1 MKDLSLSSRSMRR
14 IIFLILSCC
23 VTFTNAAT
31 ERAGHIDLFDA
42 DTLSYYLQFNQSN
55 KDNDASVKHPYD
67 VVVLYYAQWCQ
78 NCRALSPIYIR
89 IAELLKAGEAKSNIL
104 LGYFD
109 CEANYEHAVL
119 CEQAGITHYP
129 TLQYI
134 SLAPDHRLPRTHK
147 KLPPHVTQFPGN
159 WQVGEAILDWIRT
172 MSFLSQWHRASW
184 GKALRNVLFKK
195 SSSYPQASVS
205 ELPVGLPPQIANQ
218 KQLETTEQ
226 ALNSTQALVTRTSY
240 YVDALLAP
248 LPCRDAHC
256 MTESATKNVTYTDAY
271 AYLDHTNGW
280 SSMTPSA
287 QIVRSCVLE
296 AVLDVCQRLQVQ
308 IAEIWLSQQ
317 KPIPQVEY
325 LTQEQLEQFEPE
337 TLQMMEEQEPYCLQ
351 IDQCIMKQLEPVE
364 VCLPPTCPFQESYKC
379 RYLTTCF
386 VDAVQRDYADALGV
400 EWKPYGSSEPT
411 KKKQETKQ
419 QKQGEEQA
427 PKKQKWGLF

>member
-1 MKDLSLSSRSMRR
+1 MKESLLSSRAVRQV
-14 IIFLILSCC
+14 IFLILGCIAL
-23 VTFTNAAT
+23 TNAAT
-31 ERAGHIDLFDA
+31 ERAGHIDLLDA

-78 NCRALSPIYIR
+78 NCRSLSPIYIR
-89 IAELLKAGEAKSNIL
+89 IAEILKAGEAKSNIIM
-104 LGYFD
+104 GYFD
-109 CEANYEHAVL
+109 CEADYEHAVL
-119 CEQAGITHYP
+119 CEQVGITHYP

-134 SLAPDHRLPRTHK
+134 SLAPDHRLLHTQK

-159 WQVGEAILDWIRT
+159 WQVGESILDWIRT

-184 GKALRNVLFKK
+184 GKALRQLLFAK
-195 SSSYPQASVS
+195 SSYPQSSSAS
-205 ELPVGLPPQIANQ
+205 ELPVGLPPQVANQ
-218 KQLETTEQ
+218 KQLQAAEQ
-226 ALNSTQALVTRTSY
+226 ALNSSQALVTRTSY

-248 LPCRDAHC
+248 MPCRDNHC
-256 MTESATKNVTYTDAY
+256 MTESATNITYIDAY
-271 AYLDHTNGW
+271 AYLDRTAGW

-308 IAEIWLSQQ
+308 IAEVWLSQQ

-325 LTQEQLEQFEPE
+325 LTQEQLERFEPE
-337 TLQMMEEQEPYCLQ
+337 TRQMMEEQEPYCLQ

-364 VCLPPTCPFQESYKC
+364 VCLPPTCPFQETYKC

-400 EWKPYGSSEPT
+400 EWKPHTSISEPT
-411 KKKQETKQ
+411 TQKKRETKQ
-419 QKQGEEQA
+419 QGEEQA